1 MSNCFVCQQKGKPV
15 KIVTLQNLLKTEVLA
30 KLNTTLNYF
39 FFVVKKI
46 VQLFILINKGKFL
59 SLKN

>member
-39 FFVVKKI
+39 FVVKKI